1 MKAVDQD
8 QKMHFC
14 QPFFCEGVLSYTQQE
29 VELPFHLFFCEFMM
43 GSVIDRDTDSLFM
56 KCIPD
61 GCVTVIFIRKGD
73 ACKVELLGTPLAAK
87 QLIVYPDALYFCV
100 RLEPGMKFPYSHIT
114 GCSLSTR
121 DIADTEIFL
130 PHLDAD
136 MKRLVEQLFKAPSF
150 GQRIESFC
158 SYLLTFPT
166 EELFVQPSLM
176 DMLYRIYSA
185 RGNVNIREMADTVCY
200 SERQFSR
207 IFQQA
212 LGYSPKTFAR
222 IVRFQHVIGQI
233 RRLAGAGLEA
243 ANMRMSHFLSGL
255 DYSDQ
260 SHFQREFKDFTSLT
274 PRQFA
279 TFAYKR
285 KQDSKC
291 AACAGRGNCF
301 DSPLH
306 ETYESM
312 GGGT

>member
-1 MKAVDQD
+1 
-8 QKMHFC
+8 
-14 QPFFCEGVLSYTQQE
+14 
-29 VELPFHLFFCEFMM
+29 
-43 GSVIDRDTDSLFM
+43 M

-73 ACKVELLGTPLAAK
+73 SCKVELLGTPLAAK

-114 GCSLSTR
+114 GCALSTR
-121 DIADTEIFL
+121 DIADTEVFL
-130 PHLDAD
+130 PHLDGD
-136 MKRLVEQLFKAPSF
+136 MKRLVERLFAAPSF
-150 GQRIESFC
+150 EDRVESFC
-158 SYLLTFPT
+158 SYLLTFSV
-166 EELFVQPSLM
+166 EELFVKPGLM
-176 DMLYRIYSA
+176 DMLRRIYSA
-185 RGNVNIREMADTVCY
+185 KGNVNIREMADVVCY

-222 IVRFQHVIGQI
+222 IVRFQHVLGQMY
-233 RRLAGAGLEA
+233 RLIKCGMDVAD
-243 ANMRMSHFLSGL
+243 MRVSHFLSGL

-279 TFAYKR
+279 AFAYGR
-285 KQDSKC
+285 GLDSKC
-291 AACAGRGNCF
+291 AACAGRGQCV
-301 DSPLH
+301 DGLCH
-306 ETYESM
+306 A